1 MASSVAATRTQ
12 QRKKLKE
19 IFLFGRKRFEIQR
32 QYGVDTILYFPQ
44 NDFN

>member
-19 IFLFGRKRFEIQR
+19 IFFLEEKDLKNQR